1 MIMHRIISVAL
12 TPKWHRGVNGEKLI
26 FEGVNINARIEAELM
41 NIVGADGRVVANSIA
56 TPENIWKAHKTVYEG
71 IGHNDWANAIY
82 EAYVKPLGISY

>member
-1 MIMHRIISVAL
+1 MRYNYFMAGTLYTYNLTDWNTEKREPVSQGDIISVAL
-12 TPKWHRGVNGEKLI
+12 TPKWHRG
-26 FEGVNINARIEAELM
+26 
-41 NIVGADGRVVANSIA
+41 VANSIA